1 MKGSDAMVVF
11 TATTD
16 ASRSEKKIRNK
27 TRSNGGVVWEVPW
40 LLGEG

>member
-11 TATTD
+11 TATD
-16 ASRSEKKIRNK
+16 ASRNEKNHKNK
-27 TRSNGGVVWEVPW
+27 KVQWGVVWEVPW